1 MNTKN
6 DLTRAQTMPKK
17 KRFATGHW
25 ELTSMLLPGM
35 ILVFLF
41 SYLPMAGL
49 VVAFKNYKYNLG
61 IFGSAWV
68 GFSNFEYLIKS
79 NTFTVILRN
88 TLCYNLTFIALN
100 VILGIGVA
108 LCMDR
113 VRQKSLLKV
122 FQSSMFL
129 PYFLSWVVVS
139 YISHAFLEYNTG
151 LFNSLITFFGGE
163 PVSFYSESRVWPFIL
178 TFFSAWKS
186 LGFNALVY
194 YGALLGIDSE
204 IYEAAA
210 LDACG
215 ELKKIWYIT
224 LPHLRQTAVT
234 LVLLAI
240 GAIFRSD
247 YGLFFYLPKDLGA
260 LYSTTDVLD
269 TYILR
274 AIRVSGSVGA
284 ASAAGFMQSV
294 VGFIFVMLA
303 NYTVKK
309 LDSDTGLF

>member
-6 DLTRAQTMPKK
+6 DLTNTQTMPKK
-17 KRFATGHW
+17 KRFGTGHW

-61 IFGSAWV
+61 IFGSPWV

-100 VILGIGVA
+100 VILGISVA

-151 LFNSLITFFGGE
+151 LLNTLITFFGGD
-163 PVSFYSESRVWPFIL
+163 PVSFYSESKAWPFIL
-178 TFFSAWKS
+178 TFFSAWK
-186 LGFNALVY
+186 
-194 YGALLGIDSE
+194 
-204 IYEAAA
+204 
-210 LDACG
+210 
-215 ELKKIWYIT
+215 
-224 LPHLRQTAVT
+224 AV
-234 LVLLAI
+234 
-240 GAIFRSD
+240 RS
-247 YGLFFYLPKDLGA
+247 
-260 LYSTTDVLD
+260 
-269 TYILR
+269 R
-274 AIRVSGSVGA
+274 
-284 ASAAGFMQSV
+284 
-294 VGFIFVMLA
+294 
-303 NYTVKK
+303 
-309 LDSDTGLF
+309 